1 MFLKPF
7 EVRWSDLD
15 ANNHMANS
23 AYTNFMSHTRMA
35 YLLELG
41 IDHKLLKGHRLG
53 PVVFYE
59 HLYYF
64 KEVLPGQS
72 VRVSLE
78 VEGLSADGMLFEFH
92 HNFYDQTGRNLA
104 HCEMMGGWI
113 DLDKRALTPLPAA
126 VLTILEGVEKAPDF
140 KTLTRQDTR
149 RYLKYPKPLA

>member
-1 MFLKPF
+1 MYLKPF

-15 ANNHMANS
+15 ANVHMANS
-23 AYTNFMSHTRMA
+23 AYTNFMSHVRMA
-35 YLLELG
+35 YLLEQG
-41 IDHKLLKGHRLG
+41 IDHKLLKRHRLG

-78 VEGLSADGMLFEFH
+78 VKGLSADGMLFEFH
-92 HNFYDQTGRNLA
+92 HNFYDEAGRNLA

-113 DLDKRALTPLPAA
+113 DLEKRALTPLPAEMLA
-126 VLTILEGVEKAPDF
+126 ILDGFEKAPDF

-149 RYLKYPKPLA
+149 RHLKYPKPLA